1 MLSRCTRFVNPT
13 RRSCARFVSPTR
25 RTFVSTFRS
34 NSSINHGRTPIDPFE
49 WPKLILEQIPSK
61 KVLAGVGLSACG
73 LFLLSESIFISDAG
87 ISYVQQNSL
96 TGELAVYSKPGVH
109 FRVPFFS
116 NVTAYKQV
124 ITASFG
130 EKEQSLFCTPDPV
143 KVRFADTYTGGVP
156 CTFRF
161 RLSSD
166 DESMRKIHKEF
177 RSESNFAEKL
187 LARNCKNV
195 VIITATQYTGEEFF
209 QGGLNEFKHKL
220 EDQLKEGIYE
230 TERKQVVIETMD
242 MMPMKHAPVNNPHKP
257 ERQQQMV
264 WKTVN
269 VVDKHGLPK
278 RAETPLSQYGVT
290 VSQVTVGDPKPE
302 NLLDSLLVSKK
313 KLVGAR
319 IKAVQVSKTCLLHM
333 FLYID

>member
-61 KVLAGVGLSACG
+61 KVLAGVGLSAFG

-143 KVRFADTYTGGVP
+143 KVRLQIHILEECLVLFVFVYHPTMNQCAKYT
-156 CTFRF
+156 
-161 RLSSD
+161 
-166 DESMRKIHKEF
+166 K
-177 RSESNFAEKL
+177 NFVL
-187 LARNCKNV
+187 NLISQRN
-195 VIITATQYTGEEFF
+195 Y
-209 QGGLNEFKHKL
+209 
-220 EDQLKEGIYE
+220 
-230 TERKQVVIETMD
+230 
-242 MMPMKHAPVNNPHKP
+242 
-257 ERQQQMV
+257 
-264 WKTVN
+264 
-269 VVDKHGLPK
+269 
-278 RAETPLSQYGVT
+278 
-290 VSQVTVGDPKPE
+290 
-302 NLLDSLLVSKK
+302 
-313 KLVGAR
+313 
-319 IKAVQVSKTCLLHM
+319 
-333 FLYID
+333 